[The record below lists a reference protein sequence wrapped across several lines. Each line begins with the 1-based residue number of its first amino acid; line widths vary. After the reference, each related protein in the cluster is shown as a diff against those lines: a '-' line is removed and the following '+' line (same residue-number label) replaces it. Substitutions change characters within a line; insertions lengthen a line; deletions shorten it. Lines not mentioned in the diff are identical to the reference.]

1 MSEDEGDAGDESS
14 EEVAVADVES
24 LRERLDAISEA
35 LDAAETEPEL
45 DEVEAD
51 IEALEEDLEAAELP
65 EPDDEDEED
74 PAEALESD
82 LSEARDDLEEQRGPY
97 GEDIVANVEEARS
110 TVADTRWTEDG
121 EPDVLDAVNDF
132 LGMDLLD
139 VSGGADSIEDA
150 ETFLED
156 AAATVEAMALDAD
169 DDAEDIASLL
179 EASETL
185 LAGLEDAEEWD
196 DLSQREMLDYHGFY
210 DVVDHRKDFPPEWN
224 AIKTF
229 ERDMDAEKILIGLD
243 MFESDFMERHCLE
256 SLENFGP
263 EEALDPMLQRAQR
276 RDKKAISILGKIGSD
291 EPVET
296 LVEYVDADSDKEL
309 QKVTFRALGEIGSE
323 EATQAIADKLVAED
337 AMTRSRAARSLGLIG
352 DTRAV
357 EPLADVLENDED
369 DTVRSSAA
377 WALNRIGT
385 EAALDA
391 VAEYTDDR
399 SFLVQ
404 EEAKKAV

>member
-1 MSEDEGDAGDESS
+1 MSEDEGDAGDESTD
-14 EEVAVADVES
+14 EVAVADVES

-35 LDAAETEPEL
+35 LDAAETESDL
-45 DEVEAD
+45 DEVETD
-51 IEALEEDLEAAELP
+51 IEALEGDLEAAELP

-74 PAEALESD
+74 PAEALEGD
-82 LSEARDDLEEQRGPY
+82 VSEARDDLEEQRGPY
-97 GEDIVANVEEARS
+97 GEDVVANVEEAKS

-121 EPDVLDAVNDF
+121 EPDVIDAVNDF

-139 VSGGADSIEDA
+139 VSSDADSIEDA
-150 ETFLED
+150 EAFLED
-156 AAATVEAMALDAD
+156 AGATVEAMRLDPD
-169 DDAEDIASLL
+169 DDTADIESLL
-179 EASETL
+179 GASEEL
-185 LAGLEDAEEWD
+185 LAGLEDAQEWD
-196 DLSQREMLDYHGFY
+196 DLSVREMLDYHGFY
-210 DVVDHRKDFPPEWN
+210 DVLDHRKDFPPEWN
-224 AIKTF
+224 AIKIF
-229 ERDMDAEKILIGLD
+229 EREMEAEKILVGLE
-243 MFESDFMERHCLE
+243 MFESDFLERHCLE
-256 SLENFGP
+256 ALENFGP
-263 EEALDPMLQRAQR
+263 EEALEPMQQRAER

-309 QKVTFRALGEIGSE
+309 QKATFRALGEIGSE
-323 EATQAIADKLVAED
+323 EATQPIANKLVAED
-337 AMTRSRAARSLGLIG
+337 SMTRSRAARSLGLIG

-385 EAALDA
+385 ETALDA
-391 VAEYTDDR
+391 VAEYADDH